1 MSRIAVIGIGYV
13 GLSNAVVLSHNN
25 MVVLFDID
33 LGKVNAINAGVP
45 PIDDKSYSHYWNEK
59 ELRAVSDLNEAVL
72 DADYIIVAVPT
83 DYNDTLHALD
93 TSAVEDTIA
102 TVSQINSPAVIII
115 RSTVPIGFTQRISEK
130 YPDMT
135 IIFMPEF
142 LRQETALYDS
152 FNPSRIVVGTNIPK
166 SDSLVAKMIELFTDC
181 VERIPPVDVVTPSEA
196 EAIKLFSNTYLA
208 MRVAFFNEV
217 DTYAECFGLNTEHI
231 ITGICQ
237 DSRIMDIYNN
247 PSFGY
252 SGYCLPK
259 DTKQLSQQM
268 SGISGTLVAAIDK
281 SNELRKQYIADQI
294 VALYW
299 EKQNTYKGPVGIYDM
314 KIRDY
319 AKESMLQDL
328 ISRIQAAGISV
339 LLFCHAPSSGPED
352 GEVETDI
359 STFADRCSIIIANRF
374 SPELEPYKNKLYCRD
389 IFNRN

>member
-1 MSRIAVIGIGYV
+1 MKPA
-13 GLSNAVVLSHNN
+13 
-25 MVVLFDID
+25 
-33 LGKVNAINAGVP
+33 
-45 PIDDKSYSHYWNEK
+45 
-59 ELRAVSDLNEAVL
+59 RAAFHRHDLNAEG
-72 DADYIIVAVPT
+72 
-83 DYNDTLHALD
+83 NDTPM
-93 TSAVEDTIA
+93 T
-102 TVSQINSPAVIII
+102 NSRRKSGVY
-115 RSTVPIGFTQRISEK
+115 RRKMHEK
-130 YPDMT
+130 
-135 IIFMPEF
+135 
-142 LRQETALYDS
+142 
-152 FNPSRIVVGTNIPK
+152 
-166 SDSLVAKMIELFTDC
+166 
-181 VERIPPVDVVTPSEA
+181 
-196 EAIKLFSNTYLA
+196 SN
-208 MRVAFFNEV
+208 
-217 DTYAECFGLNTEHI
+217 D
-231 ITGICQ
+231 
-237 DSRIMDIYNN
+237 NN
-247 PSFGY
+247 

-259 DTKQLSQQM
+259 DTKQLTQQM

-328 ISRIQAAGISV
+328 LSRIQAAGISV

>member
-1 MSRIAVIGIGYV
+1 MAVKSTNRSR
-13 GLSNAVVLSHNN
+13 N
-25 MVVLFDID
+25 D
-33 LGKVNAINAGVP
+33 
-45 PIDDKSYSHYWNEK
+45 
-59 ELRAVSDLNEAVL
+59 SDLCLRLPHNPEVGGSSPPSATIL
-72 DADYIIVAVPT
+72 SDQNRYTHLKPLRNQGFQRF
-83 DYNDTLHALD
+83 YAL
-93 TSAVEDTIA
+93 
-102 TVSQINSPAVIII
+102 
-115 RSTVPIGFTQRISEK
+115 
-130 YPDMT
+130 
-135 IIFMPEF
+135 
-142 LRQETALYDS
+142 
-152 FNPSRIVVGTNIPK
+152 
-166 SDSLVAKMIELFTDC
+166 
-181 VERIPPVDVVTPSEA
+181 
-196 EAIKLFSNTYLA
+196 
-208 MRVAFFNEV
+208 FFQSV
-217 DTYAECFGLNTEHI
+217 
-231 ITGICQ
+231 ICQ

-259 DTKQLSQQM
+259 DTKQLTQQM

-328 ISRIQAAGISV
+328 LSRIQAAGISV

>member
-1 MSRIAVIGIGYV
+1 MGIT
-13 GLSNAVVLSHNN
+13 L
-25 MVVLFDID
+25 
-33 LGKVNAINAGVP
+33 
-45 PIDDKSYSHYWNEK
+45 WNF
-59 ELRAVSDLNEAVL
+59 
-72 DADYIIVAVPT
+72 P
-83 DYNDTLHALD
+83 
-93 TSAVEDTIA
+93 
-102 TVSQINSPAVIII
+102 Q
-115 RSTVPIGFTQRISEK
+115 
-130 YPDMT
+130 M
-135 IIFMPEF
+135 
-142 LRQETALYDS
+142 
-152 FNPSRIVVGTNIPK
+152 
-166 SDSLVAKMIELFTDC
+166 
-181 VERIPPVDVVTPSEA
+181 
-196 EAIKLFSNTYLA
+196 
-208 MRVAFFNEV
+208 
-217 DTYAECFGLNTEHI
+217 HI

-259 DTKQLSQQM
+259 DTKQLTQQM

-328 ISRIQAAGISV
+328 LSRIQAAGISV

>member
-1 MSRIAVIGIGYV
+1 MALCRSDIVDVRDGSISIFGQWRRLTRMIPENEVW
-13 GLSNAVVLSHNN
+13 VVDAPLTIDN
-25 MVVLFDID
+25 MPLFID
-33 LGKVNAINAGVP
+33 LAA
-45 PIDDKSYSHYWNEK
+45 WN
-59 ELRAVSDLNEAVL
+59 
-72 DADYIIVAVPT
+72 
-83 DYNDTLHALD
+83 
-93 TSAVEDTIA
+93 
-102 TVSQINSPAVIII
+102 
-115 RSTVPIGFTQRISEK
+115 
-130 YPDMT
+130 
-135 IIFMPEF
+135 
-142 LRQETALYDS
+142 
-152 FNPSRIVVGTNIPK
+152 
-166 SDSLVAKMIELFTDC
+166 
-181 VERIPPVDVVTPSEA
+181 
-196 EAIKLFSNTYLA
+196 
-208 MRVAFFNEV
+208 
-217 DTYAECFGLNTEHI
+217 I

-259 DTKQLSQQM
+259 DTKQLTQQM

-328 ISRIQAAGISV
+328 LSRIQAAGISV

>member
-1 MSRIAVIGIGYV
+1 MAVKSTNRSR
-13 GLSNAVVLSHNN
+13 N
-25 MVVLFDID
+25 D
-33 LGKVNAINAGVP
+33 
-45 PIDDKSYSHYWNEK
+45 
-59 ELRAVSDLNEAVL
+59 SDLCLRLPHNPE
-72 DADYIIVAVPT
+72 
-83 DYNDTLHALD
+83 
-93 TSAVEDTIA
+93 
-102 TVSQINSPAVIII
+102 TVGSSPASATILSDQNGYTHLKPL
-115 RSTVPIGFTQRISEK
+115 RNQGFQRF
-130 YPDMT
+130 Y
-135 IIFMPEF
+135 
-142 LRQETALYDS
+142 AL
-152 FNPSRIVVGTNIPK
+152 
-166 SDSLVAKMIELFTDC
+166 
-181 VERIPPVDVVTPSEA
+181 
-196 EAIKLFSNTYLA
+196 
-208 MRVAFFNEV
+208 FFQSV
-217 DTYAECFGLNTEHI
+217 
-231 ITGICQ
+231 ICQ

-259 DTKQLSQQM
+259 DTKQLTQQM

-328 ISRIQAAGISV
+328 LSRIQAAGISV